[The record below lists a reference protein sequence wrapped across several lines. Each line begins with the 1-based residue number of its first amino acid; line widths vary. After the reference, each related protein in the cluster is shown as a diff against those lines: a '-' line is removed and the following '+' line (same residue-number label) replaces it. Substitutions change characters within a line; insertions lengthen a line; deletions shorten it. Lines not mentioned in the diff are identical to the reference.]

1 MPMLSLPFV
10 LFKCT
15 NILQNSKVFSILIFP
30 LRAQAL
36 SLSFCSPFSIEAS
49 LVDFGFLAPS
59 VKLRQLVKE
68 LVPRLRSYFF
78 FRGEPGL
85 ANAYL
90 IGDWMHFRGCMLST
104 RPVRNPRCVRYSRL
118 ANARAGMQIL
128 QTGLLWIVELTATW
142 PAFVAADFVYCKI
155 SRRKIAISAG
165 YDYWG
170 CSFRLLRDTQSRI
183 VVRVISRQAW
193 LRARCFRKLQIII
206 RKPLYFL
213 LLQYLD
219 FNLNSIVM
227 HSSRRYLGLIIHEAC
242 R

>member
-1 MPMLSLPFV
+1 MLSLPFV
-10 LFKCT
+10 LLKCT

-90 IGDWMHFRGCMLST
+90 IGD
-104 RPVRNPRCVRYSRL
+104 
-118 ANARAGMQIL
+118 
-128 QTGLLWIVELTATW
+128 
-142 PAFVAADFVYCKI
+142 
-155 SRRKIAISAG
+155 
-165 YDYWG
+165 
-170 CSFRLLRDTQSRI
+170 
-183 VVRVISRQAW
+183 
-193 LRARCFRKLQIII
+193 
-206 RKPLYFL
+206 
-213 LLQYLD
+213 
-219 FNLNSIVM
+219 
-227 HSSRRYLGLIIHEAC
+227 
-242 R
+242 